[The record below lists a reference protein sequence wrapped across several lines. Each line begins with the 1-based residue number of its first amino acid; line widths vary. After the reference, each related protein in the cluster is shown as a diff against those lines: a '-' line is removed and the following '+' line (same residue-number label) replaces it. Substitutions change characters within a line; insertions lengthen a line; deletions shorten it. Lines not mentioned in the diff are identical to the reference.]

1 MLQGMGWFLDSESPG
16 TTGDPEGAR
25 PEWRGWS
32 MLHASIRS
40 APSLDVLLPVKLPRG
55 RLQTTT
61 TCTLGEGSVTL
72 RAPSWS

>member
-55 RLQTTT
+55 RL
-61 TCTLGEGSVTL
+61 
-72 RAPSWS
+72 